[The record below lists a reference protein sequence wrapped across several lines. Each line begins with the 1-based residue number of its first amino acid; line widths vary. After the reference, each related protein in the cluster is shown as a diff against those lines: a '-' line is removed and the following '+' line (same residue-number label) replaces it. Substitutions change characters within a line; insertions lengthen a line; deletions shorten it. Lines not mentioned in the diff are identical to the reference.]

1 MQAMNE
7 EKANMSSGEQSSS
20 AGPAVE
26 GLIQKAYS
34 CLKDADGEAAFSFL
48 QEALKIDYDH
58 PEVLY
63 ALKCL
68 SWWLERIKK
77 LEDSQDPF
85 EQGGFLISQWKAFNG
100 FLDRLGQVSDSCL
113 YAMRHFVFS
122 RALGFFRSL
131 LGEGA
136 NQQDPGLLFLVG
148 RCFKGIGNY
157 DEAVKYLEQASRFR
171 REDSATLS
179 ELADVNALLNDT
191 RAAKVLFREAF
202 FLDPQGIDLL
212 SMESEMIIRLRD
224 KVKELGFSG
233 PQLAEWIP
241 VYGCIWG
248 VFSIKR
254 ELKPVELGRLKQAVL
269 TLESELRSRP
279 EGNELVKPR
288 LINRY
293 FWLIDHYGHVRD
305 KGEMVEQTMLK
316 IKFIDPA
323 VYDLYRN

>member
-1 MQAMNE
+1 MNE
-7 EKANMSSGEQSSS
+7 EEADQGSVEQISS
-20 AGPAVE
+20 AEPAVE
-26 GLIQKAYS
+26 GLIQKAYG
-34 CLKDADGEAAFSFL
+34 CLKDADGDAALGFL
-48 QEALKIDYDH
+48 QEALKTDYDH

-77 LEDSQDPF
+77 LEDCRDPF

-100 FLDRLGQVSDSCL
+100 FVERLGQVGDPCL

-122 RALGFFRSL
+122 RALSSFRSL

-148 RCFKGIGNY
+148 RCFKGVGNY

-179 ELADVNALLNDT
+179 ELADVNALLNDS

-224 KVKELGFSG
+224 KVMELGFSG

-248 VFSIKR
+248 VFSVKR

-279 EGNELVKPR
+279 EGHELVKPR

-293 FWLIDHYGHVRD
+293 FWLIDHYEHLRD
-305 KGEMVEQTMLK
+305 KGDLVEQTMLK

-323 VYDLYRN
+323 IYDLYKN

>member
-1 MQAMNE
+1 MNE
-7 EKANMSSGEQSSS
+7 EKADHSGGQIS
-20 AGPAVE
+20 AAE
-26 GLIQKAYS
+26 MTLDGLIQKAYS
-34 CLKDADGEAAFSFL
+34 CLRDGEGDSAFAFL
-48 QEALKIDYDH
+48 QEALKKDYEH

-68 SWWLERIKK
+68 AWWLERMKK
-77 LEDSQDPF
+77 LEDFQDPF
-85 EQGGFLISQWKAFNG
+85 EQGGFLISQWKAFND
-100 FLDRLGQVSDSCL
+100 FLDRMGQSGDTCV

-122 RALGFFRSL
+122 RALSLFQSL
-131 LGEGA
+131 LGEGV

-179 ELADVNALLNDT
+179 ELADVNALLGDG

-202 FLDPQGIDLL
+202 FLDPQGIDFG
-212 SMESEMIIRLRD
+212 SMESGMITRLRD
-224 KVKELGFSG
+224 KVRELGFQG
-233 PQLAEWIP
+233 PALAEWIP

-254 ELKPVELGRLKQAVL
+254 ELKPVEAGRLKQAIL
-269 TLESELRSRP
+269 TLENEMRSLK
-279 EGNELVKPR
+279 EGQELVKPR

-293 FWLIDHYGHVRD
+293 FWLIDHYEQVRD
-305 KGEMVEQTMLK
+305 KGDLVEQTMMK
-316 IKFIDPA
+316 IKFIDPDI
-323 VYDLYRN
+323 YKLYKN